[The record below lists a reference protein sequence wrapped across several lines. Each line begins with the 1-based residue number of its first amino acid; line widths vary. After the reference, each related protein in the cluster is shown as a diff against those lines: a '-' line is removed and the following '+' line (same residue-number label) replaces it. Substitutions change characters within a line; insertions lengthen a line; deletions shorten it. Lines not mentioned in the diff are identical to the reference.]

1 MQTDSE
7 LVRDVRDDSD
17 VQRDVLDEL
26 AWEPSVNS
34 AHIGVSVKD
43 GVVTLS
49 GHVDSYAEK
58 YAAEDAAKRVDGVRA
73 VANELDVKLP
83 SRSKRTDEDLAQ
95 AAVDALKWNI
105 LVPSRK
111 IKVTVSQGWVT
122 LEGEVNWQFQRNATE
137 RAVRNLPGVRG
148 VSNYITI
155 KPDVSAKDIQSQIEE
170 AFKRSAEVDA
180 DRIAIEL
187 DGDKVILRGTVKTWA
202 EREEAER
209 VAWSVP
215 GISGVE
221 NLITVSSS

>member
-7 LVRDVRDDSD
+7 LDRDVRDDSD

-209 VAWSVP
+209 AAWSAP
-215 GISGVE
+215 GISSVE